1 MKRGTFVALRLVQTV
16 DADGAAAASKTVHH
30 GQARRAMLVEFSA
43 RFFNGLI
50 RTTTRRRRAHNLVDT
65 HVRRAP
71 VISGHAATDV
81 ALGDD
86 ADELEGFC
94 ILNHRRATAA

>member
-1 MKRGTFVALRLVQTV
+1 M
-16 DADGAAAASKTVHH
+16 DADGAAAAPDAVHH

-50 RTTTRRRRAHNLVDT
+50 RATTRRRGVHDLVDANF
-65 HVRRAP
+65 RSMA
-71 VISGHAATDV
+71 VISRHAATHV

-86 ADELEGFC
+86 ADQLEIFR
-94 ILNHRRATAA
+94 IFNHRRAAAT